1 MHNGPARTER
11 ITGESEGKEAL
22 EMMAEEVVE
31 GRYALIG
38 GGEAAFFWIAWRQA
52 SRGTRDV
59 QGAKRANKTLWFL
72 TLANAGSRCDTF

>member
-1 MHNGPARTER
+1 MRNGPAWTER

-22 EMMAEEVVE
+22 EMMAEVVVE

-52 SRGTRDV
+52 SRNVVVGWRANASCGTREIMHMCE
-59 QGAKRANKTLWFL
+59 RSL
-72 TLANAGSRCDTF
+72 